1 MMAKGEKAGT
11 MMPAAPIFDL
21 AGRVALVT
29 GASSGIGV
37 RYARILAASG
47 AKVVLAARR
56 TDRLEEIAAAIVAAG
71 GKAATVAMDVADEAS
86 TIAAYDAAEAA
97 FGPVDTIVANAGM
110 NSEGLTTELPVA
122 EFDQTVA
129 VNMRGV
135 FLTVREGAKRLIA
148 AGSKERQHG
157 RIVITASITADVIAA
172 GLAVY
177 SGTKAGVVQMG
188 KVMAR
193 DWIRQGIN
201 VNMICP
207 GYIKT
212 EINADWFDTPAGA
225 KQIEKFPRRRL
236 MEESDLDV
244 ALLWLCS
251 DASRAVTGTSVTVDD
266 GQSL

>member
-1 MMAKGEKAGT
+1 MAAS
-11 MMPAAPIFDL
+11 PIFDL
-21 AGRVALVT
+21 SGRVALVT

-37 RYARILAASG
+37 RFARILSAAG

-56 TDRLEEIAAAIVAAG
+56 ADRLDALRAELVHAG
-71 GKAATVAMDVADEAS
+71 GEAVSVAMDVADEAS

-97 FGPVDTIVANAGM
+97 FGTVDTIIANAGM
-110 NSEGLTTELPVA
+110 NSEGPTTELAIA

-129 VNMRGV
+129 VNLRGV
-135 FLTVREGAKRLIA
+135 FLTVREGAKRLLA
-148 AGSKERQHG
+148 AGSREKQNG
-157 RIVITASITADVIAA
+157 RVVITASITADIIAP

-207 GYIKT
+207 GYLKT
-212 EINADWFDTPAGA
+212 DINADWFDTPAGA
-225 KQIEKFPRRRL
+225 KQIERFPRRRM
-236 MEESDLDV
+236 MEEGDLDV
-244 ALLWLCS
+244 ALLWLAS
-251 DASRAVTGTSVTVDD
+251 DASRAVTGTAITIDD